1 MPYSSDP
8 VVTAEDDEQ
17 SEKTYDPPYCYFE
30 GGTNYE
36 KFLRFNADGSN
47 TGPCGAH
54 SGTGDKSSEYYDR
67 CVCSKLPAGIYR
79 YINI

>member
-17 SEKTYDPPYCYFE
+17 SEVTYDPPYCYFE

-47 TGPCGAH
+47 TGTCGK
-54 SGTGDKSSEYYDR
+54 TEKSTVYFDR
-67 CVCSKLPAGIYR
+67 CVCSKLPGIYR
-79 YINI
+79 YKYKYIKVN